1 MAHRH
6 PRLDGPLQVGE
17 NLIAVRFSLAGLRI
31 CVDLAFWGCL
41 LHPSAS
47 RIPWHPESPRCPRH
61 CPVQGLGLEGQLGQ
75 GKVPE
80 VPAQG
85 SSFP

>member
-6 PRLDGPLQVGE
+6 PRPDGPLQVRE
-17 NLIAVRFSLAGLRI
+17 NLSAVRFSLAGLRI

-47 RIPWHPESPRCPRH
+47 HTPQHPTSLGTLCP
-61 CPVQGLGLEGQLGQ
+61 PG
-75 GKVPE
+75 
-80 VPAQG
+80 AQG
-85 SSFP
+85 TALCGTGAGGTAGAGKGP